1 MTTSDDRGSGGFKL
15 GMFLN
20 ELQMPFDEALATA
33 AEIGAE
39 CVWFDHMR
47 DGPELV
53 DLTPAETD
61 DIGRR
66 VESHGLEISL
76 LSPRSPFKF
85 IHLTELDSDAPE
97 DAPSVK
103 KEMDDVVQTMKLA
116 NRLGVRD
123 VLIYTF
129 AWPGE
134 YSADKPTWPMRW
146 LTRGGVIAE
155 VDMDKLARIFSRV
168 AEHGEEHDVNVVLS
182 MMPWNYTNTTS
193 NFRQIA
199 ERVGSSR
206 IKVMW
211 GAADNFNC
219 GEFDVATT
227 GFNNVRPYLN
237 SLHLKDVHVVDGF
250 NLDFE
255 YRPLGDGDV
264 DYVTIFRSLREHGCN
279 VVLAAAT
286 HFVPPSGSRKEAMT
300 INYAKLKALL
310 KAASEAS

>member
-1 MTTSDDRGSGGFKL
+1 MMTSDGQGGGGFKL

-39 CVWFDHMR
+39 YVWFDHIR

-61 DIGRR
+61 DLGKR
-66 VESHGLEISL
+66 VESHGLKISL

-155 VDMDKLARIFSRV
+155 VDMDKLVRIFSRV

-182 MMPWNYTNTTS
+182 MMPWNYTNTTA

-219 GEFDVATT
+219 GEFDVATA

-255 YRPLGDGDV
+255 YRPLGDGDI
-264 DYVTIFRSLREHGCN
+264 DYVTIFRSLKQHDCD

-310 KAASEAS
+310 NTASEAS

>member
-1 MTTSDDRGSGGFKL
+1 MTASGGNSGFKL

-20 ELQMPFDEALATA
+20 ELRAPFDEALAAA

-39 CVWFDHMR
+39 YVWFDNLMG
-47 DGPELV
+47 GPELV
-53 DLTPAETD
+53 DLTPAEAD

-66 VESHGLEISL
+66 VESHGLKISL

-97 DAPSVK
+97 SAPSVQ
-103 KEMDDVVQTMKLA
+103 KEMDDVVRTMKLA

-155 VDMDKLARIFSRV
+155 VDMEKLVRIFSIV
-168 AEHGEEHDVNVVLS
+168 AKHGDEHDVNVVLS

-206 IKVMW
+206 IKLMW
-211 GAADNFNC
+211 GPADNFNC
-219 GEFDVATT
+219 GEFDVATA
-227 GFNNVRPYLN
+227 GFNNARPYLN
-237 SLHLKDVHVVDGF
+237 SLHLKDLHVRDGF

-255 YRPLGDGDV
+255 YRPLGEGDI
-264 DYVTIFRSLREHGCN
+264 DYVTIFRSLKEHGCD
-279 VVLAAAT
+279 VVLAVAT
-286 HFVPPSGSRKEAMT
+286 HFTPPSGSKKEAMA
-300 INYAKLKALL
+300 INYGKLKDLL
-310 KAASEAS
+310 KAAGEGG

>member
-1 MTTSDDRGSGGFKL
+1 MTASGDNGGFKL

-20 ELQMPFDEALATA
+20 ELRMPFDEALAAA

-39 CVWFDHMR
+39 YVWFDNLMG
-47 DGPELV
+47 GPELV
-53 DLTPAETD
+53 DLTPAEAD

-66 VESHGLEISL
+66 VESHGLKISL
-76 LSPRSPFKF
+76 LSPRNPFKF

-97 DAPSVK
+97 DAPSVQ
-103 KEMDDVVQTMKLA
+103 KEMDDVVKTMKLA

-155 VDMDKLARIFSRV
+155 VDMEKLVRVFSAV

-206 IKVMW
+206 IKLMW
-211 GAADNFNC
+211 GPADNFNC
-219 GEFDVATT
+219 GEFDVATA

-237 SLHLKDVHVVDGF
+237 SLHLKDLHVRDGF

-255 YRPLGDGDV
+255 YRPLGEGDI
-264 DYVTIFRSLREHGCN
+264 DYVTIFRSLKEHGCD
-279 VVLAAAT
+279 VVLAVAT
-286 HFVPPSGSRKEAMT
+286 HFAPPSGSKKEAMA
-300 INYAKLKALL
+300 INYGKLKDLL
-310 KAASEAS
+310 KAADEAG